1 MFPTELKDLFFYFIS
16 ALTITTAL
24 ATVLVKN
31 VLQSAIFLIF
41 SFMATAIIYLMLHAE
56 FIAISQVMVYAGG
69 VVIFVIFTI
78 LLTSHLGETAFST
91 KVPRNFIAAF
101 LGLSFLGLA
110 YRFLFQNHSLLSYTP
125 SAPLDYASLKSIAF
139 RLLSIQSNGFVIAF
153 ELIGL
158 ILFASLIAAVSIA
171 RKQKEEK

>member
-41 SFMATAIIYLMLHAE
+41 SFVATAIIYLMLHAE

-69 VVIFVIFTI
+69 VVKFEIFTI

-91 KVPRNFIAAF
+91 KVP
-101 LGLSFLGLA
+101 
-110 YRFLFQNHSLLSYTP
+110 
-125 SAPLDYASLKSIAF
+125 
-139 RLLSIQSNGFVIAF
+139 
-153 ELIGL
+153 
-158 ILFASLIAAVSIA
+158 
-171 RKQKEEK
+171 